1 MNDLYGRKE
10 RRLAPR
16 APICVAVAAE
26 CDAWMEACVTKD
38 LSESGGYLISQKLPS
53 IASGFSVEIQLPG
66 KIGVLRLHAAV
77 TRIQGAGPRGF
88 GLEWKDL
95 SDKSRKLLRSVWDRW
110 SRAFEEE

>member
-1 MNDLYGRKE
+1 MSDLYGGKE

-16 APICVAVAAE
+16 APICMAVVAE
-26 CDAWMEACVTKD
+26 CDAWLEACVTKD

-53 IASGFSVEIQLPG
+53 VASGFSVEVDLPG
-66 KIGVLRLHAAV
+66 KLGMLRLHAAV
-77 TRIQGAGPRGF
+77 ARVQGAGPRGF

-95 SDKSRKLLRSVWDRW
+95 SDKNREVLRLVWERW

>member
-1 MNDLYGRKE
+1 MNNLYDEKE
-10 RRLAPR
+10 RRQAPR
-16 APICVAVAAE
+16 APICVVAAAE

-53 IASGFSVEIQLPG
+53 VATGFSVEIHLPG
-66 KIGVLRLHAAV
+66 KMGILRLHAV
-77 TRIQGAGPRGF
+77 VVRVQGAGPRGF

-95 SDKSRKLLRSVWDRW
+95 SDKNRKLLRSVWDRW